1 LEIRDATERD
11 LLDLA
16 PNLRAADHRE
26 ILASFGESPE
36 EALLYS
42 LRLSSTCKVGVDAE
56 GIVGVFGCGPHPENK
71 LVGVPWL
78 MGTDRM
84 ALNVRWF
91 MRTAKLWKT
100 IFHLDFPHLWNLV
113 DSRNTVHVRWLTH
126 MGFTFSGERHIKGVI
141 FREFYSSC
149 APSPQQSL

>member
-1 LEIRDATERD
+1 MEIRDATERD
-11 LLDLA
+11 LLELA

-42 LRLSSTCKVGVDAE
+42 LRMSPICKVGVDEE
-56 GIVGVFGCGPHPENK
+56 GVAGVFGCGPHPENK

-84 ALNVRWF
+84 ARNVKWF
-91 MRTAKLWKT
+91 MRTAKIWKAL
-100 IFHLDFPHLWNLV
+100 FHLNYPHLWNLV
-113 DSRNTVHVRWLTH
+113 DSRNTVHVRWITH
-126 MGFTFSGERHIKGVI
+126 MGFTFCGERSVKGVI

-149 APSPQQSL
+149 ATTPQS